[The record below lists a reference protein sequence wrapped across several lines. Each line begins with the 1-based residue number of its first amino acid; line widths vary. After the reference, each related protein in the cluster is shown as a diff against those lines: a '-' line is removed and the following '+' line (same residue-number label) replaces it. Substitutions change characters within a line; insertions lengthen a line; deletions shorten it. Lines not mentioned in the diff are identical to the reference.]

1 MKKIRSICALLFVPV
16 LAHAQ
21 TAIRTVVPQ
30 QPVIAGESFQVQ
42 YVVEDADK
50 TTQVKPPVFSNF
62 NLVTGPN
69 IYMGSM
75 VTAGGLKPVQNA
87 VFTLEAMRPGKFI
100 IRGAS
105 INVNGKLLRSD
116 DVPVEVISR
125 SDAAKRFNAANTTGA
140 SDYFLRPGEDPYQ
153 KIREN
158 LFIKMLV
165 DRKSCYVGQPV
176 LATFKLYSRLE
187 SKSDIVKNPG
197 FYGFTV
203 YDMVNLAD
211 KQVATEQVNGKAFD
225 VHTIRKVQLYPLQA
239 GQFTIDPMQVVNK
252 VEFSRSAVSK
262 KTEQEIIEGV
272 LTNQEEEEPKEGTAL
287 FETAFSTEPI
297 TIRVKPVPEK
307 NKPALFNGAVGD
319 FSISS
324 RVENPALKKNEEG
337 FLEIIVSGEGNFT
350 QLTAPVVQWPAGI
363 EGFEPVVKDTFDKT
377 KMPLAGTRV
386 FRYPFVSASAGNWV
400 LPAVNFSYFDID
412 SNSYKTIS
420 TKTVAVETSNE
431 EKARIATG
439 EKKASIAEQS
449 EKAARTAGIIV
460 VSAVLIILA
469 YWALKKKEPEKIIVP
484 EPEPMPTVD
493 ELLAPAYAAAR
504 ENDPDFYRI
513 LHRMIWNFSADRFG
527 LSGSSM
533 SKQALASNMKNAGI
547 DPVKTGQLLQV
558 LDHCETGMFTTALLE
573 HDKTAL
579 LSTVNELVSAIGFSS
594 ASGSQ

>member
-1 MKKIRSICALLFVPV
+1 MKKIRSIFALLFVPV
-16 LAHAQ
+16 LVHAQ
-21 TAIRTVVPQ
+21 TAIRTVVPL

-50 TTQVKPPVFSNF
+50 TTQVKPPAFNNF
-62 NLVTGPN
+62 RFVTGPY

-87 VFTLEAMRPGKFI
+87 VFTLEAIRPGKFI

-105 INVNGKLLRSD
+105 INVNGRLLRSED
-116 DVPVEVISR
+116 APVEVISR
-125 SDAAKRFNAANTTGA
+125 SEAAKRFNAENATGA

-165 DRKSCYVGQPV
+165 DKKSCYVGQPV

-239 GQFTIDPMQVVNK
+239 GQFTIDPMQVMNK

-287 FETAFSTEPI
+287 FETTFSTDPV

-307 NKPALFNGAVGD
+307 NKPTLFNGAVGD

-377 KMPLAGTRV
+377 KMPLAGTRI

-439 EKKASIAEQS
+439 EKKVSIAEQS

-460 VSAVLIILA
+460 VSVVLVILA
-469 YWALKKKEPEKIIVP
+469 YWAIQKKEPEKIILP
-484 EPEPMPTVD
+484 EPEPLPTVD
-493 ELLAPAYAAAR
+493 ELLAPAYTAAR
-504 ENDPDFYRI
+504 ENNPDFYRI
-513 LHRMIWNFSADRFG
+513 LHRVIWSFSAERFG
-527 LSGSSM
+527 LSGSGM
-533 SKQALASNMKNAGI
+533 SKQALALKMKNAGI
-547 DPVKTGQLLQV
+547 DPVKTEQLLQV
-558 LDHCETGMFTTALLE
+558 LDECEAGMFTTALLE

-594 ASGSQ
+594 TSGS